1 MKLETM
7 EFEELDRIRIRLII
21 LGGVVILIFSLLA
34 SRLWF
39 LQITEGKKYT
49 EFSQGNR
56 VRLIPEPALRGI
68 IYDRNGVILAENRPA
83 YQLQLIREDTPDLE
97 NTLEKVSH
105 ALNLSLE
112 EMNKQIMAK
121 HDLAQ
126 FKPIILI
133 DDLEYEKAMYL
144 EAFQDD
150 FPGVTIVVQPRRYYP
165 YNNLAAHLIG
175 YVGIVQEDWKK
186 LPEEKRSS
194 SQIVGHSG
202 VELLENDHMIGLDGG
217 RQAEVDHMGREIQV
231 LGEPVASVT
240 GEDIHLNIDIRL
252 QKVATK
258 AMEGESGAV
267 IVTKT
272 RTGEILAIAS
282 FPDFDPNLF
291 SGGIDLENWDRLL
304 ANPED
309 PLGNKAIQG
318 LYAPGSIF
326 KIITA
331 YAGLDQGVITP
342 QTEHVCKAEYFIK
355 GRDEPFKCWKEEGHG
370 KVNLLK
376 AIMGS
381 CNIYFYNTGVG
392 AGVEQIHKYAKLFRL
407 GKITSMGLH
416 NEKAGTIPNNEWKIA
431 NLKEPWYEGETPV
444 AAIGQGYITTTPIQ
458 VINLI
463 NILAND
469 GLWIPPSLF
478 KEQKGLKPQQIPLK
492 EEYLNLIREGMV
504 AVVNSPG
511 GTAKKVKF
519 EEFTVAGKTATS
531 QVISHKTLETMDN
544 ETKANKIFQNH
555 AWFVAFGPAEDPEIS
570 VLALVEHGGGGSKA
584 AAPVV
589 RKILSYYIDNIY
601 KPKNNDIQQQNF
613 ESTYLKFS
621 DRLRMAFN

>member
-97 NTLEKVSH
+97 NTLEKVSL

-144 EAFQDD
+144 VAFQDD

-165 YNNLAAHLIG
+165 YDNLAAHLIG

-231 LGEPVASVT
+231 LGEPVASVP
-240 GEDIHLNIDIRL
+240 GEDIYLNIDIRL

-267 IVTKT
+267 IVTKP

-392 AGVEQIHKYAKLFRL
+392 TGVEQIHKYAKLFRL

-444 AAIGQGYITTTPIQ
+444 ASIGQGYITTTPMQ

-492 EEYLNLIREGMV
+492 EEYLSLIREGMV

>member
-97 NTLEKVSH
+97 NTLEKVSL

-165 YNNLAAHLIG
+165 YDNLAAHLIG

-231 LGEPVASVT
+231 LGEPVASVP

-267 IVTKT
+267 IVTKP

-331 YAGLDQGVITP
+331 YAGLEQGVITS

-370 KVNLLK
+370 KVDLLK

-381 CNIYFYNTGVG
+381 CNVYFYNTGVG
-392 AGVEQIHKYAKLFRL
+392 AGVEHIHKYAKLFRL

-444 AAIGQGYITTTPIQ
+444 ASIGQGYITTTPMQ

-492 EEYLNLIREGMV
+492 EEYLSLIREGMV